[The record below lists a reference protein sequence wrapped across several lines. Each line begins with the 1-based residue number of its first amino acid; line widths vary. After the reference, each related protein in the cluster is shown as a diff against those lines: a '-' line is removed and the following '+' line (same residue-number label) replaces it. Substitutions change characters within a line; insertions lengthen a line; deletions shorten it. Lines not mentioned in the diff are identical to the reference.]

1 MPRQVAKEEAT
12 PHFALWRIW
21 NPQQNNR
28 KQRTLILFGRWLRY
42 FSGRVS
48 SASTC
53 DLLIPFEQE
62 IFEINLSQGRPSRFD
77 QYLLHFLEYGS
88 DEILCLKAGIPWL
101 RKTGFPVYY
110 VPPSLPIPRKPLN
123 TPKNDT
129 WLSNQ
134 GPLKCCTGG
143 KKSHHTAKTIN
154 W

>member
-62 IFEINLSQGRPSRFD
+62 TFEINLSQGRPPPRFD

-101 RKTGFPVYY
+101 RRTGFPVLYY
-110 VPPSLPIPRKPLN
+110 VPPSLPIPRKPWTHRRTIPDCQTKRTFKMCAL
-123 TPKNDT
+123 
-129 WLSNQ
+129 
-134 GPLKCCTGG
+134 G
-143 KKSHHTAKTIN
+143 KEVPP
-154 W
+154 